1 MDNNLWT
8 RRTNSGKLSLSTPSH
23 GTSTSTGGDSAR
35 NGSGSF
41 SKRFGGATSSQ
52 GKNDPFSA
60 TAATTPG
67 GSSLASPTTGA
78 SNAFGLGSGAFASFG
93 SAKTPKTPGNPF
105 ELAMGKAPASKTP
118 GADGKAPSMAS
129 IAETGASANF
139 RTGQGSQTSSAR
151 GSSEVAR
158 PQAGLKVHPLKYEWV
173 TWCRPCQP
181 KGQPYEEYAK
191 SLTAM
196 VHCKTIEEFV
206 VGFRHLKH
214 PSELPVG
221 WEYHFFK
228 RGIRPIWEDE
238 INRSGGKWVLRLK
251 KGIADRYW
259 EDTRFALL
267 GEAFQEVGE
276 EICGGVVSIRNGEDV
291 ISIWTRSTGG
301 RVLKIRE
308 TWKNYL
314 QCPPNTIFEFKS
326 HDESIQHRAAIE
338 ESRREKHQDKRKQA
352 PGDEQKQSS

>member
-23 GTSTSTGGDSAR
+23 GNSTSTGGDSAR

-129 IAETGASANF
+129 IAETGSSANF

-173 TWCRPCQP
+173 TWCRP
-181 KGQPYEEYAK
+181 
-191 SLTAM
+191 
-196 VHCKTIEEFV
+196 
-206 VGFRHLKH
+206 
-214 PSELPVG
+214 
-221 WEYHFFK
+221 
-228 RGIRPIWEDE
+228 
-238 INRSGGKWVLRLK
+238 
-251 KGIADRYW
+251 
-259 EDTRFALL
+259 
-267 GEAFQEVGE
+267 
-276 EICGGVVSIRNGEDV
+276 
-291 ISIWTRSTGG
+291 
-301 RVLKIRE
+301 
-308 TWKNYL
+308 
-314 QCPPNTIFEFKS
+314 
-326 HDESIQHRAAIE
+326 
-338 ESRREKHQDKRKQA
+338 
-352 PGDEQKQSS
+352 